1 MKTLFQRN
9 WYTEVRRSDNKHL
22 KAVTSYL
29 DTYREAAAQLSIDI
43 NSFIIEDAVWEEQRS
58 REPISSK
65 SRQVTPLLGSEAY
78 FSSGPKL
85 KEAAAFLNDPLA
97 GSLFSESIKGIIQ
110 AETFLWEERG
120 YSSEEEYEN
129 KWTDFYSGSC
139 RYYSNLDRIT
149 KSWYTHV
156 GVSKRDGNLFVRSK
170 TQSLLGLG
178 DDQYLLIGNLS
189 DSFHELNINIKLNGF
204 TVEDADGIL
213 LRAPDPVCREAAD
226 LLDNLHGI
234 NLQEINKKEIAGIL
248 GKGQGCIHM
257 IDLVNDC
264 AQILEL
270 YKF

>member
-1 MKTLFQRN
+1 MKNLFQRN

-43 NSFIIEDAVWEEQRS
+43 NSFIIADAVWEEQRS
-58 REPISSK
+58 VEPISFK

-85 KEAAAFLNDPLA
+85 KAAETFLNDPLA
-97 GSLFSESIKGIIQ
+97 GSLFSESVKGIIQ

-120 YSSEEEYEN
+120 YSSEEEYED

-149 KSWYTHV
+149 KSWFTHV
-156 GVSKRDGNLFVRSK
+156 GESKRDGNLFVRFK

-178 DDQYLLIGNLS
+178 DDQYLLTGNLS
-189 DSFHELNINIKLNGF
+189 DSFHELNINIKLNRF
-204 TVEDADGIL
+204 TVVDADGIL

-226 LLDNLHGI
+226 FLKNLHGI
-234 NLQEINKKEIAGIL
+234 NLRDINKKETAVIL
-248 GKGQGCIHM
+248 GKGQGCVHM
-257 IDLVNDC
+257 IDLVTDC
-264 AQILEL
+264 AQILKL